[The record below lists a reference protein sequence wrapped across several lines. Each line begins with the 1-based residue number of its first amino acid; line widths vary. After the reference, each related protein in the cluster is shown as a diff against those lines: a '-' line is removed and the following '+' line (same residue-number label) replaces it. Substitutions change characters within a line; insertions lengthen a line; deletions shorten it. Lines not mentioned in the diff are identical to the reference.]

1 MVLRKLEL
9 EECHYNINMFPYTE
23 EELIFINKRWGN
35 MTFTLGLIIGIY
47 IGYKFK
53 DEIRNAID
61 NFNNWKKGN

>member
-1 MVLRKLEL
+1 
-9 EECHYNINMFPYTE
+9 
-23 EELIFINKRWGN
+23 